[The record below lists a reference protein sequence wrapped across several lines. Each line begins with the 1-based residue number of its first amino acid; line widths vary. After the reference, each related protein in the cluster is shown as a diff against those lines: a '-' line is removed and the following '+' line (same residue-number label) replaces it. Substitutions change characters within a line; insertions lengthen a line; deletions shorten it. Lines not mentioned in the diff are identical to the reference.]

1 MPSLDAIS
9 SSSAWRGKVP
19 GVVAEFRTIIAYR
32 AGDCA
37 VFIYG
42 FAKNQKD
49 NISAADEQDMAQ
61 TGALLLG
68 LDADGIETLIVEGE
82 LWEVACDDE
91 D

>member
-1 MPSLDAIS
+1 MPSLDATS

-19 GVVAEFRTIIAYR
+19 GV
-32 AGDCA
+32 
-37 VFIYG
+37 
-42 FAKNQKD
+42 
-49 NISAADEQDMAQ
+49 AADEQDMAQ
-61 TGALLLG
+61 TGGLLLG